1 MEDKSVKKYNG
12 LFWVI
17 GLCAF
22 VALMCSGFSWI
33 LGLCGITG
41 GIFNTIKNVANIVL
55 IVVAVASGWIWISSA
70 KMNKTLKLVLEIFFI
85 IFAVLA
91 VLGVIGL
98 GI

>member
-1 MEDKSVKKYNG
+1 MKKYNG

-22 VALMCSGFSWI
+22 VALMCSGFTWLLNACHI
-33 LGLCGITG
+33 EAAFLG
-41 GIFNTIKNVANIVL
+41 TIKSVANIIL
-55 IVVAVASGWIWISSA
+55 IVIAVASGWLWISST
-70 KMNKTLKLVLEIFFI
+70 KMNKTVKLVLEIFFI

-91 VLGVIGL
+91 ILGVIGL